1 MTKKKLHVSI
11 DKMGLVIIGTGASV
25 FYYYLEESMAQNQ
38 SLGSFITIAIILVI
52 SMFTQLLIN
61 NINRSREALRESN
74 ETLEQKV
81 IERTKELHES
91 EVLYRTIFENTGAA
105 TTIIEE
111 DMTISLANS
120 VFVNMSGFDKGE
132 IEFKKSFFEF
142 WDEKSHRAF
151 LNEEGLLNS
160 EKNLECKFINKEHE
174 EKDILLSITII
185 PGTENLVAS
194 RKFLLRPVLA

>member
-1 MTKKKLHVSI
+1 MAKKKLNASL
-11 DKMGLVIIGTGASV
+11 DKIGLVIVGTGASL

-38 SLGSFITIAIILVI
+38 SLGSFITIAIILLI

-61 NINRSREALRESN
+61 NINRSREALRVSN

-105 TTIIEE
+105 TIIIQE

-120 VFVNMSGFDKGE
+120 VFVNMSGFG
-132 IEFKKSFFEF
+132 
-142 WDEKSHRAF
+142 
-151 LNEEGLLNS
+151 
-160 EKNLECKFINKEHE
+160 
-174 EKDILLSITII
+174 
-185 PGTENLVAS
+185 
-194 RKFLLRPVLA
+194 